1 MGVRAQQLVFC
12 FDYYPIIAE
21 LGKYTAKDPQ
31 VVFNGVFFV
40 QIKTFKDRLIF
51 MDSLRFLVMRLK
63 DMPKT
68 FRAEEVKKGFFS
80 YRLNNAL
87 YWDKVVALPT
97 KEEFEVEFMSS
108 RDKAEFDKWYAQNIF
123 NIYM

>member
-1 MGVRAQQLVFC
+1 MGVRVQQLVFC
-12 FDYYPIIAE
+12 FDSYPIIAE

-40 QIKTFKDRLIF
+40 QIKTFKDRFIF
-51 MDSLRFLVMRLK
+51 MDSLCFLVMRLK

-87 YWDKVVALPT
+87 YWDKVVALPM